1 MIGLEQVAQLKT
13 KIVNRIGAT
22 TPRLPQEQYARLEGI
37 SRITKR

>member
-13 KIVNRIGAT
+13 KIVNRIGVT
-22 TPRLPQEQYARLEGI
+22 TSRLPHEQYARLGGI